1 MTEKGETKDEQ
12 ENRELIELLNEL
24 RVVLPGV
31 QVLFAFLLTVPFTSK
46 FDSID
51 NIETATYLVAFF
63 TTAITSV
70 LLMTPTTFHRIRFRQ
85 GDKEALLQM
94 ATRFTV
100 AGMASLSVAM
110 VSVIWLVS
118 ELVLT
123 QPIANVIA
131 AISAVVILGLWF
143 AIPLWR
149 RAEDE
154 RLSRSRPM
162 DG

>member
-149 RAEDE
+149 RAEDN
-154 RLSRSRPM
+154 
-162 DG
+162 D

>member
-1 MTEKGETKDEQ
+1 MSRSCSRSCSRSRSPDE
-12 ENRELIELLNEL
+12 
-24 RVVLPGV
+24 
-31 QVLFAFLLTVPFTSK
+31 

-51 NIETATYLVAFF
+51 NLETATYLVAFF

-94 ATRFTV
+94 ATRFTL

-123 QPIANVIA
+123 QPIANFIA

-143 AIPLWR
+143 ADPALASR
-149 RAEDE
+149 RRRTIESLEAHG
-154 RLSRSRPM
+154 RLRPCASRYAR
-162 DG
+162 

>member
-123 QPIANVIA
+123 QRIANVIA

-149 RAEDE
+149 RAEDN
-154 RLSRSRPM
+154 
-162 DG
+162 D

>member
-1 MTEKGETKDEQ
+1 MTDKGETKDEQ

-123 QPIANVIA
+123 QRIANVIA

-149 RAEDE
+149 RAEDN
-154 RLSRSRPM
+154 
-162 DG
+162 D